1 MDLSQV
7 VEICRKTAGLV
18 LSTCLSTAGAAA
30 GRDQDLR
37 AREHG
42 QLWQGEAGAAA
53 QQVLRGERLPGRPGP
68 AAQGARWGGS
78 YPATPWPGAALLR
91 CPRPRR
97 AARRAPRLGPRLRRL
112 SSVSMCSAVACA
124 RLHGRAA
131 GRRADR
137 GCRRGQPDPII
148 WWGGGADVGASRTP
162 SSRHPGSTGGCRG
175 VAQDPVIQQARVT
188 EDEDEVGLAGG
199 FHVSAELPDQ
209 VRCRWGLPCQDHQGT
224 GAAIVS
230 EAAGCSVTQQ
240 CGRPR
245 RIAPAHTCDWR
256 GSRGARMWAAKALE
270 SGSALVCRSPASGAP
285 HAGGALVVVYDGSGC
300 RKAGCAPGVCAC

>member
-209 VRCRWGLPCQDHQGT
+209 VRCRWGLPCQDLQGT

-230 EAAGCSVTQQ
+230 EAAGCSVT
-240 CGRPR
+240 CRNTAGRPR
-245 RIAPAHTCDWR
+245 RIAPGHTRAWR

-270 SGSALVCRSPASGAP
+270 SGSALVCRSPASGVP
-285 HAGGALVVVYDGSGC
+285 RAGGALVVV
-300 RKAGCAPGVCAC
+300 